1 MEEQAELPA
10 ARLFCGARGGS
21 SSGGSSSALFT
32 DAGFPPA
39 LISIDGRSS
48 SAVSQEAGAPR
59 CRCTPPLPAK
69 LCTVSK
75 DGPSQGRFFWGCSR
89 NASDRAADATLGR
102 CNFFQ
107 WAPASSCPHSSRDL
121 ALRWAR
127 LRPEHGYVVVGA
139 HGFRADDVR
148 QGSVGDCWFL
158 AALAV
163 VASRPDLIS
172 RLILTQSAT
181 PYGGPYRVQLFIDGE
196 WRVAM
201 LDDAFPVHP
210 VKQKAQPKRRA
221 IAPPPPPVELIME
234 PGEDGGA
241 QRAPGAERLAERLE
255 PAFSKATGQQLWPSL
270 VEKAYARAHGCYHAI
285 SGGWV

>member
-1 MEEQAELPA
+1 M
-10 ARLFCGARGGS
+10 
-21 SSGGSSSALFT
+21 
-32 DAGFPPA
+32 
-39 LISIDGRSS
+39 
-48 SAVSQEAGAPR
+48 
-59 CRCTPPLPAK
+59 
-69 LCTVSK
+69 
-75 DGPSQGRFFWGCSR
+75 
-89 NASDRAADATLGR
+89 
-102 CNFFQ
+102 
-107 WAPASSCPHSSRDL
+107 
-121 ALRWAR
+121 
-127 LRPEHGYVVVGA
+127 VVGT

-163 VASRPDLIS
+163 VARRPDLIS
-172 RLILTQSAT
+172 RLILTQSAE
-181 PYGGPYRVQLFIDGE
+181 PLGGPYRVQLFIDGE

-210 VKQKAQPKRRA
+210 VKQKAPPKRRA
-221 IAPPPPPVELIME
+221 IAPPPPPVELIIE